1 MSSRNSTK
9 SFVSIGAKSCAFCKE
24 PHVLFEMVR
33 GKKVIK
39 CPTLLNAVCPYCKDT
54 GHTMKNCELKQRDDA
69 ALARRSKEEERD
81 RKRQEFE
88 AKQEEKKKSTYVKS
102 KFAALE
108 ESSSSDEDV
117 EIAPVEKKATK
128 KSYSEMAA
136 IQVQAVIEEPP
147 PPEAKEVITTTDI
160 PKKKSILERL
170 REPMPAPV
178 SACALADDAKVA
190 AKALI
195 REKRRE
201 IVRKYKAEGKQ
212 VPWAILDEY
221 NTDSDSDSD

>member
-1 MSSRNSTK
+1 MSSRSSTK

-54 GHTMKNCELKQRDDA
+54 GHTMKNCELKQMDDA
-69 ALARRSKEEERD
+69 ALARRVKEEERD
-81 RKRQEFE
+81 KKRQEFE
-88 AKQEEKKKSTYVKS
+88 AKQQEKKSTPKKINS

-108 ESSSSDEDV
+108 ESSSDEDV
-117 EIAPVEKKATK
+117 EIARVEKKATK

-147 PPEAKEVITTTDI
+147 SPEAKEVITTTDI

-178 SACALADDAKVA
+178 SACALADDAKEA